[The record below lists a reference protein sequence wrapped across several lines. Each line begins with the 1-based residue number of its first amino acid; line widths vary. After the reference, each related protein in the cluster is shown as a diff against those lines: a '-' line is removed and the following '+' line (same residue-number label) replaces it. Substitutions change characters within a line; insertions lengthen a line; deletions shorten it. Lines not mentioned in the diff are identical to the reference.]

1 MKRLQKCLL
10 ILTLI
15 YILLSSIA
23 YAKPHLI
30 SPDNLGVSASWAKF
44 NVKIRTNKKCYREG
58 ERLVATI
65 SANRDCYIL
74 VYYTNE
80 KGSCLIVYPNRYE
93 ARNHIRGGE
102 EFVLGNNP
110 EAFGLVVDSL
120 KVRDYLQVIATD
132 KPIDVS
138 SLAGIKSPQEFVN
151 KLRLILKERVE
162 RRASQLGSTSN
173 VPLSKKVFAV
183 GTTDYLCNYSS
194 YTPSGYRPVSS
205 PPVVYGGS
213 KPAITIRSVDVPG
226 KNVRIVGPSVP
237 VSGTSSSGGVYS
249 VGSSEAV
256 IIGTVSYRKGVK
268 RILVDGKETT
278 KLRILRIGSSKSIKI
293 EGPSE
298 TRKSLDFRYL
308 IDGLKSTPRSVTI
321 TAVGMDGKK
330 SRKTIQIRRK

>member
-10 ILTLI
+10 VLTLI
-15 YILLSSIA
+15 CILLSSIA

-44 NVKIRTNKKCYREG
+44 NVKIRTNEKCYQEG

-65 SANRDCYIL
+65 SANRNCYIL

-80 KGSCLIVYPNRYE
+80 KGSCLIVYPNRYK
-93 ARNHIRGGE
+93 ARNHIRRGE
-102 EFVLGNNP
+102 EFVIGNNP
-110 EAFGLVVDSL
+110 DAFGLVVDSL

-138 SLAGIKSPQEFVN
+138 SLAGIKSPQAFVN

-194 YTPSGYRPVSS
+194 YTPSGYHPVSS

-213 KPAITIRSVDVPG
+213 MPAITIRSVDVPG
-226 KNVRIVGPSVP
+226 KDVRIVGPSVP
-237 VSGTSSSGGVYS
+237 VSGTSSSSGGVYS
-249 VGSSEAV
+249 VGSSEAL
-256 IIGTVSYRKGVK
+256 ISGTVSYRKGVK
-268 RILVDGKETT
+268 KILVDGRQPT
-278 KLRILRIGSSKSIKI
+278 ILRIGSSKSVII